1 MRKKSR
7 IRLEVQ
13 SAKRNLKEEEEG
25 KMDSVSGF
33 WMEISQIVFRGALHK
48 IGRFRNVPTIG
59 TFVNKLKI
67 KFINKRTY
75 GRYVSETTYFM

>member
-13 SAKRNLKEEEEG
+13 SAKKESQRGGRG

-59 TFVNKLKI
+59 TNL
-67 KFINKRTY
+67 
-75 GRYVSETTYFM
+75 GE